1 MKKLPIGIQTFE
13 KIINGDFVYVDKT
26 PIALELIQNAG
37 YYFLSRPRRFG
48 KSLFID
54 TLKEIFEGNQSLFKG
69 LYIENKWDFSIAYPV
84 LRINFASGF
93 IGPVAKV
100 DDYFKWVLEEAER
113 DLGIQFNKNQSAIA
127 CFRELIW
134 KAYEKYN
141 QRVVILVD
149 EYDKPILDNITDTEK
164 ARAIRD
170 QLKEFYT
177 VIKSNDASIQ
187 FVFITGVSK
196 FAKMNLF
203 SGLNNL
209 RDITL
214 SADFGNI
221 CGYIHSDL
229 ETTFKAHLE
238 GVDLEKVRRWY
249 NGYNYLA
256 DKVYNPFDILLFIA
270 NNKEYRNYWWSTGNP
285 SFLIDLLYA
294 KDYALPQV
302 ENYKTTEELLDS
314 FDVDNIALE
323 VLLWQTGYLTIT
335 KKFRERNRIKYQLG
349 IPNLEIQFSLN
360 DFFIDSLT
368 TQKSQ
373 KLDFQ
378 DQLYDYLANA
388 DLIRLKQT
396 FIQLFASIPYHNFT
410 NNKIAHY
417 EGYYASVIYA
427 YLASLGY
434 QLIPEDIT
442 NKGRVDLSL
451 ELTDKVY
458 IFEFKVVEQ
467 ATNNALAQIKSK
479 KYYEKYPTDK
489 AIYLIGIEFG
499 KVERNIIVW
508 EVEKMGE

>member
-1 MKKLPIGIQTFE
+1 
-13 KIINGDFVYVDKT
+13 
-26 PIALELIQNAG
+26 
-37 YYFLSRPRRFG
+37 
-48 KSLFID
+48 
-54 TLKEIFEGNQSLFKG
+54 
-69 LYIENKWDFSIAYPV
+69 
-84 LRINFASGF
+84 
-93 IGPVAKV
+93 
-100 DDYFKWVLEEAER
+100 
-113 DLGIQFNKNQSAIA
+113 
-127 CFRELIW
+127 
-134 KAYEKYN
+134 
-141 QRVVILVD
+141 
-149 EYDKPILDNITDTEK
+149 
-164 ARAIRD
+164 
-170 QLKEFYT
+170 
-177 VIKSNDASIQ
+177 
-187 FVFITGVSK
+187 
-196 FAKMNLF
+196 
-203 SGLNNL
+203 
-209 RDITL
+209 
-214 SADFGNI
+214 
-221 CGYIHSDL
+221 
-229 ETTFKAHLE
+229 
-238 GVDLEKVRRWY
+238 
-249 NGYNYLA
+249 
-256 DKVYNPFDILLFIA
+256 
-270 NNKEYRNYWWSTGNP
+270 
-285 SFLIDLLYA
+285 
-294 KDYALPQV
+294 
-302 ENYKTTEELLDS
+302 
-314 FDVDNIALE
+314 
-323 VLLWQTGYLTIT
+323 
-335 KKFRERNRIKYQLG
+335 
-349 IPNLEIQFSLN
+349 
-360 DFFIDSLT
+360 LT